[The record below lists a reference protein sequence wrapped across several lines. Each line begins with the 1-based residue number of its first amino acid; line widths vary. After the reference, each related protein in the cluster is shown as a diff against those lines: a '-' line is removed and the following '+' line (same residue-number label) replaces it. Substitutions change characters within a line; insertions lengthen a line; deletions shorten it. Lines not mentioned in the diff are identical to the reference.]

1 MNRALIGCF
10 LERWTNLHPFV
21 RFLALTSAALLAW
34 VGVVKPGYGLFKGWR
49 LERNLSAA
57 QQALNGARMDEARD
71 LSLSVLKAGD
81 SGIEVFRILE
91 KSAASLRD
99 PRHADIARALITH
112 PQGTVED
119 RLKGFRGNSR
129 DVALGLL
136 GQAWSLLPEECH
148 QEPRFATA
156 LAERLIAERRLSQAR
171 TVLLAVPEAA
181 RTPAVDRCL
190 IEVLIGSDQPENY
203 AEAQRLIAGKM
214 PVDDLESS
222 GWLELLE
229 QIPVGMLRADVLGP
243 VRKLLEAPAC
253 GDSARLALMLT
264 RLDYAANFSRR
275 EVLLEMAIARWKD
288 REPEALARFLD
299 DLGHYQLL
307 LDNLPTE
314 RVREHPGLFPHLL
327 KAIARRGDW
336 QRLGPLLDA
345 DGQRLPR
352 FEEVAYRAVVAAKTS
367 DATTRQQAWTAAM
380 SEAKSSPV
388 LAALLTISRVA
399 KDAGMPDEAGQAMVE
414 AIRRGRGPLPLY
426 ADLKPLLKSLTNQ
439 GRENTLLEICTTYLR
454 FEPENPVLL
463 AQYAY
468 LACLTQLV
476 DPGPIL
482 EAMEV
487 LAKGYPKEL
496 SVQCALA
503 TIYLC
508 ARQYDQA
515 AATLDRLEADPATL
529 TPGFRAAHLT
539 IQVLTHRLPKNDPR
553 IIGFPWQSLQ
563 ASERRQFSEM
573 IRAAKP

>member
-1 MNRALIGCF
+1 MIRALIGCF

-91 KSAASLRD
+91 KSAASLSD

-171 TVLLAVPEAA
+171 VVLLAVPEAT

-190 IEVLIGSDQPENY
+190 IQVLIGSDKRENC
-203 AEAQRLIAGKM
+203 AEAQRLIASKM
-214 PVDDLESS
+214 PADDLESS
-222 GWLELLE
+222 GWLDLLE

-243 VRKLLEAPAC
+243 VRKLLETPAS

-288 REPEALARFLD
+288 RDPEALARLLG

-307 LDNLPTE
+307 LDNLPVE
-314 RVREHPGLFPHLL
+314 RVGEHPGLFPHLL
-327 KAIARRGDW
+327 KAIARRGAW
-336 QRLGPLLDA
+336 QRMVSLLDA
-345 DGQRLPR
+345 YGQRLPR
-352 FEEVAYRAVVAAKTS
+352 FEELAYRAVVEAKS
-367 DATTRQQAWTAAM
+367 RDREARQQAWNMAM
-380 SEAKSSPV
+380 AEAGSSSAPTSFLTLSR
-388 LAALLTISRVA
+388 LARE
-399 KDAGMPDEAGQAMVE
+399 AGMPTEAEQAMVE

-426 ADLKPLLKSLTNQ
+426 ADLKPLLDSLANQ
-439 GRENTLLEICTTYLR
+439 GRENTLLEICTIYLR

-463 AQYAY
+463 ARYAY
-468 LACLTQLV
+468 LACLNHLADTGTL
-476 DPGPIL
+476 L
-482 EAMEV
+482 KAMEV
-487 LAKGYPKEL
+487 LAKGHPKEL
-496 SVQCALA
+496 SVQCVLA

-508 ARQYDQA
+508 DRQYDKA
-515 AATLDRLEADPATL
+515 AATLDSLEVDSAKLA
-529 TPGFRAAHLT
+529 PGFRAAYLT
-539 IQVLTHRLPKNDPR
+539 IQVLANRLPKSDPR
-553 IIGFPWQSLQ
+553 ITGFPWQSLP
-563 ASERRQFSEM
+563 ASERKKFSEM